1 MKIVMFTDAYWPR
14 VNGVTVSVDSFSHAL
29 VRRGNEV
36 MIICPF
42 YPESSVVERLS
53 ASTVA
58 ATERPPGPV
67 VVRVPSTGV
76 QLLSKEDRVAKFD
89 KLFWVSQQIEAF
101 NPDILHIN
109 TEFMLAEFGLYYA
122 LMYGLPSIYTFH
134 TLWEDYIA
142 NYMPILPPA
151 ALKSF
156 AKNLLKNLLRR
167 VDRVI
172 VPTPQIGEVVKQYK
186 IKKRTHLLPT
196 GIDPALFTHDEE
208 EIAAYR
214 VLLEQKYPRLK
225 GKRILLFA
233 GRISGEKNLDLLLA
247 IAPRIIEKHPEVAFL
262 FAGNGPDLYIF
273 EKEAARLGVGDACVF
288 TGYLDRED
296 LALTYGMSDIFVFP
310 SLTETQGLV
319 TIEAMLS
326 GTPVVAIGAMGTLMV
341 MGGDNGGFMV
351 KDDKDEF
358 VKRVFDLL
366 EDGELYRRKVAEAKE
381 HAQAWTIDTMAIKL
395 EKIYQGT
402 IEAFQRAVKNN
413 ALFQLRNKTK
423 EAVNLLTDAIEK
435 NKKDD

>member
-1 MKIVMFTDAYWPR
+1 MFTDAYWPR

-53 ASTVA
+53 AATTVA
-58 ATERPPGPV
+58 ATERAPEPV
-67 VVRVPSTGV
+67 VVRVPSFGV

-122 LMYGLPSIYTFH
+122 RVYGLPSIYTFH

-142 NYMPILPPA
+142 NYLPYLPPV

-156 AKNLLKNLLRR
+156 AKNILKSFLRR
-167 VDRVI
+167 ADRII
-172 VPTPQIGEVVKQYK
+172 VPTPQIGEVVKQYN
-186 IKKRTHLLPT
+186 IKKRPHLLPT
-196 GIDPALFTHDEE
+196 GIDPAFFTHDDE
-208 EIAAYR
+208 EIAPYR
-214 VLLEQKYPRLK
+214 ALLEQKYPRLK

-233 GRISGEKNLDLLLA
+233 GRISGEKNIDFLLA
-247 IAPRIIEKHPEVAFL
+247 IAPLIIEKHPEVAFL
-262 FAGNGPDLYIF
+262 FVGNGPDLYLF
-273 EKEAARLGVGDACVF
+273 EKEAARLGIGDACVF

-326 GTPVVAIGAMGTLMV
+326 GTPVVAIGVMGTLMV

-358 VKRVFDLL
+358 VSRVFDLL
-366 EDGELYRRKVAEAKE
+366 EDDELYRRKVAEAKE
-381 HAQAWTIDTMAIKL
+381 HAQAWTIDTMTIRL

-413 ALFQLRNKTK
+413 TLFQWRNKTK
-423 EAVNLLTDAIEK
+423 EAVDLFTEVIEK
-435 NKKDD
+435 NKSDD